1 MALTEDQLQK
11 MKLREEVENVSQ
23 IYHTNLKTLVR
34 SCQTDSACYS
44 LFVYI
49 HQLTTGIAFYT
60 LCAAASIAVVQP
72 FRKVRFFFLYAF
84 VASGTIGLLIATL
97 RTIALTQGIDQGQS
111 FTDLAQNIGIDLA
124 AIIGSALLIKRDIA
138 AQDSRL
144 TRMEVRYSIKVY
156 CSL

>member
-1 MALTEDQLQK
+1 LLV
-11 MKLREEVENVSQ
+11 VE
-23 IYHTNLKTLVR
+23 ICTA
-34 SCQTDSACYS
+34 AC
-44 LFVYI
+44 
-49 HQLTTGIAFYT
+49 IAFM
-60 LCAAASIAVVQP
+60 QP

-84 VASGTIGLLIATL
+84 VASGTTGLLIATL

-144 TRMEVRYSIKVY
+144 TRMEVSKNSVMLHDICNVKHYTMQLLSLTCTANVSSI
-156 CSL
+156 CTL